1 MKYQTKILLATLITL
16 ISNTQTKAQNTCSIT
31 YNTDST
37 LSTLIDNKGFS
48 FDNYNKVCQLLKN
61 ANASVDIQTVTQI
74 TPYQTTAAVSIRLK
88 AREIDA
94 QKVRIFSYASNWVR
108 FDEER
113 TSSTEKDALFN
124 VTMSA
129 LNGINQEMVDDLNK
143 QRAYLKSYKSSKK

>member
-1 MKYQTKILLATLITL
+1 MNYQTKILLASFITL
-16 ISNTQTKAQNTCSIT
+16 VCNTQTKAQNTCSIT

-48 FDNYNKVCQLLKN
+48 FDNYDKVCQLLKN
-61 ANASVDIQTVTQI
+61 ANASIDIQTVTQI

-113 TSSTEKDALFN
+113 TSSTEKDALYN

-143 QRAYLKSYKSSKK
+143 QRSYLKSYKPSK

>member
-1 MKYQTKILLATLITL
+1 MNYQTKILLASFITL
-16 ISNTQTKAQNTCSIT
+16 VFNAQTKAQNTCSIT

-48 FDNYNKVCQLLKN
+48 FDNYDKVCQLLKN
-61 ANASVDIQTVTQI
+61 ANASIDIQTVTQI

-113 TSSTEKDALFN
+113 TSSTEKDALYN

-143 QRAYLKSYKSSKK
+143 QRSYLKSYKPSK